1 VSRYGLLHLD
11 GQPFAAFAAAALE
24 YPATARGLHAGTE
37 SMDALTASL
46 FRLPCTFRHTFSY
59 FEHVADATF
68 VYDKCTVGYY
78 TRFGEN
84 SQIVWGC

>member
-1 VSRYGLLHLD
+1 MHLD
-11 GQPFAAFAAAALE
+11 GQAFAASTAAALE
-24 YPATARGLHAGTE
+24 HPASARGLHAGTE
-37 SMDALTASL
+37 SMDAQAASL

-59 FEHVADATF
+59 FEHVAGATF

-84 SQIVWGC
+84 LQIVWGY